1 MQHHRLDSN
10 ITNGHSNPA
19 DRRILRRLDDD
30 EAIAHANSYGEGH
43 FKLWRVSEAGDELIH
58 EGRPEAP

>member
-19 DRRILRRLDDD
+19 DRRILRRLDDE
-30 EAIAHANSYGEGH
+30 EAIAQAKILGEGH
-43 FKLWRVSEAGDELIH
+43 FRLWRVSEDGDELIH
-58 EGRPEAP
+58 ESLPE